1 MSYLVLARKYRPQT
15 FEDVIGQEH
24 ITELFSKAIAS
35 KRIAHAF
42 LFCGPRGIGKTSCA
56 RILAKSLNCE
66 KGPTITPCGTCA
78 ACREITSGNSFDVIE
93 IDGASNRGI
102 DEIRTLRE
110 NVKFAPSYGRYKIY
124 IVDEVHML
132 TTEAF
137 NALLKTLEE
146 PPEHAKFIFATT
158 EANKVP
164 VTIISRCQRFDFKRI
179 AISVMTDAL
188 KGICKKEGLSA
199 DDESLYA
206 IAKAAQGSMRD
217 ALSILDQLGALNR
230 DQVQSSDVY
239 SMLGL
244 VETEMLFEL
253 VNGLCDKN
261 CVQALETFHQIIE
274 RGKDVRQLAKDLT
287 EHYRHLMIVKLGG
300 KSLSKLIDYPV
311 TQKEMLL
318 EQSQKL
324 SLAEILRGLEQ
335 LIEAQDVARITE
347 NSRMPLELA
356 FAKMTYESR
365 REISG
370 APVSLPKDVS
380 NTKITPKVSTAS
392 VSQPISFGTAKIKDG
407 KPAQET
413 KDQNVY
419 RDSPNASNEVHVQQV
434 DERSTVAV
442 EDDISI
448 DDIRSAWN
456 SLTYEVSQHKMSL
469 ATYLQDG
476 NPYSFKD
483 GKLVIGFASDHAFNK
498 ESLEHKDN
506 LRIVMDVFSQKLRR
520 QVVIQLKIIEEYTG
534 PTIDP
539 KVDKALNMFKG
550 KVVNQW
556 HND

>member
-1 MSYLVLARKYRPQT
+1 MSYLVLARKYRPQK
-15 FEDVIGQEH
+15 FSEVIGQEH
-24 ITELFSKAIAS
+24 ITELFSNAIAS

-66 KGPTITPCGTCA
+66 KGPTVNPCGECA
-78 ACREITSGNSFDVIE
+78 ACREIAGGNSFDAIE

-110 NVKFAPSYGRYKIY
+110 NVKFAPSYGRFKIY

-132 TTEAF
+132 TSEAF

-146 PPEHAKFIFATT
+146 PPQHAKFIFATT

-179 AISVMTDAL
+179 TIAAMIEAL
-188 KGICKKEGLSA
+188 KDICRKENLNA
-199 DDESLYA
+199 QEESLFA

-230 DQVQSSDVY
+230 DQVKSADVF

-244 VETEMLFEL
+244 VETQMLFEL
-253 VNGLCDKN
+253 VDGLCDKD
-261 CVQALETFHQIIE
+261 CSKALETFNQIIE
-274 RGKDVRQLAKDLT
+274 RGKDIKQLSKDLA
-287 EHYRHLMIVKLGG
+287 EHYRHLMVIKVGG
-300 KSLSKLIDYPV
+300 KPLGKLIDYPT
-311 TQKEMLL
+311 TQKDMLFT
-318 EQSQKL
+318 QSQKL
-324 SLAEILRGLEQ
+324 QLPEILRGLEY

-347 NSRMPLELA
+347 TNRMPLELA
-356 FAKMTYESR
+356 FAKMTYQSN
-365 REISG
+365 SS
-370 APVSLPKDVS
+370 VSPASVPQKTPSPAVKPSAVLPEP
-380 NTKITPKVSTAS
+380 TRQAS
-392 VSQPISFGTAKIKDG
+392 VSVQSGDIKLAKEIKG
-407 KPAQET
+407 ET
-413 KDQNVY
+413 MF
-419 RDSPNASNEVHVQQV
+419 ASNPTPVQQSA
-434 DERSTVAV
+434 DSNPEHEASVALA
-442 EDDISI
+442 DDLSI
-448 DDIRSAWN
+448 NDIRSAWN
-456 SLTYEVSQHKMSL
+456 SLTHEVSRHKMSL
-469 ATYLQDG
+469 ASYLQDG
-476 NPYSFKD
+476 NPYSYKD
-483 GKLVIGFASDHAFNK
+483 GKLVIGFASEHLFNK

-506 LRIVMDVFSQKLRR
+506 LRLIMDIFSEKLRR
-520 QVVIQLKIIEEYTG
+520 PVVIQLKIIEEYTG